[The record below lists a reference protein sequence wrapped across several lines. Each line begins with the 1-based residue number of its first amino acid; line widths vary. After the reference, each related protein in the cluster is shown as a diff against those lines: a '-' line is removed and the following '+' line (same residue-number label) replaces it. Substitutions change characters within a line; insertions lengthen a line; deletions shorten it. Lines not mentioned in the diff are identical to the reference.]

1 MEKTKGGRKVSRDP
15 VFTSQPTNSSSTR
28 VILPARYA
36 GYKSHREYR
45 LSLPSPPLPPRI
57 DLGESE
63 QITEFPQLREP
74 IDKESS
80 QEKGLAESR
89 EYIFHFF
96 TAPSSYPRSPPSF
109 SHLFTFLYRHR
120 GNMIAMSKTRKRM
133 GGRGH
138 HPCRNE
144 RSLNRGPDNSVLIFR
159 SLDFFFLPPFLSMVF
174 YNVSNDRAREQFSRT
189 RLNVNEKLLKKK
201 EYICRKLG
209 YY

>member
-1 MEKTKGGRKVSRDP
+1 M
-15 VFTSQPTNSSSTR
+15 
-28 VILPARYA
+28 
-36 GYKSHREYR
+36 
-45 LSLPSPPLPPRI
+45 
-57 DLGESE
+57 
-63 QITEFPQLREP
+63 REP

>member
-1 MEKTKGGRKVSRDP
+1 MDGKFHETPYSLANRRTRRVLVLFRRL
-15 VFTSQPTNSSSTR
+15 VMQVTR
-28 VILPARYA
+28 VTASIDF
-36 GYKSHREYR
+36 
-45 LSLPSPPLPPRI
+45 PSPT
-57 DLGESE
+57 S
-63 QITEFPQLREP
+63 
-74 IDKESS
+74 
-80 QEKGLAESR
+80 
-89 EYIFHFF
+89 
-96 TAPSSYPRSPPSF
+96 SPPSDRF
-109 SHLFTFLYRHR
+109 RWIRADNWVSAIERTNRQGIEPRKRTSGKPGIHFPLFHRALLLSPFPALVQPSIYVLYRHR

>member
-1 MEKTKGGRKVSRDP
+1 
-15 VFTSQPTNSSSTR
+15 
-28 VILPARYA
+28 
-36 GYKSHREYR
+36 
-45 LSLPSPPLPPRI
+45 
-57 DLGESE
+57 
-63 QITEFPQLREP
+63 
-74 IDKESS
+74 
-80 QEKGLAESR
+80 
-89 EYIFHFF
+89 
-96 TAPSSYPRSPPSF
+96 
-109 SHLFTFLYRHR
+109 
-120 GNMIAMSKTRKRM
+120 MIAMSKTRKRM

-201 EYICRKLG
+201 EYISRKLG